1 MTNRSLTILAC
12 GSAKPNELMTPSSQ
26 LLRLRDKDFL
36 IDCGEGCQ
44 LAMAKMRMLPPR
56 RLGHIFISHLHGD
69 HCLGLIGML
78 STFTMI
84 ERTND
89 LYIHAPAPAKR
100 LFQPQLD
107 FFCSDTSYKI
117 IIEELNPAKHQVV
130 YEDNAV
136 IVKTIP
142 LKHSVPCCG
151 YLIEEKPTL
160 RHYLREVGDAYGIST
175 AYIPGIKQGADY
187 TMPDGTII
195 PNERL
200 TTDPSDPFR
209 YAYCSDT
216 AYNEKIIPMIEGV
229 DCLYHEATYLTCDLQ
244 KATSRNHSTAAQAAA
259 IAQKAKVKQLIIG
272 HYSSRY
278 KDYQPFLDEA
288 KEIFGN
294 TILAT
299 PLTNIEF

>member
-1 MTNRSLTILAC
+1 
-12 GSAKPNELMTPSSQ
+12 MTPSSQ
-26 LLRLRDKDFL
+26 LLRMRDKDFL

-44 LAMAKMRMLPPR
+44 LAMAKMHLLPPR

-84 ERTND
+84 ERTCD

-107 FFCSDTSYKI
+107 FFCSDTPYKI
-117 IIEELNPAKHQVV
+117 IIDEINPAKHEVV

-160 RHYLREVGDAYGIST
+160 RHYLREIGDAYGIST
-175 AYIPGIKQGADY
+175 AFIPSIKQGADY
-187 TMPDGTII
+187 TMPDGTVI
-195 PNERL
+195 PNEQL
-200 TTDPSDPFR
+200 TSAPAEPFR

-216 AYNEKIIPMIEGV
+216 AYSEKIIPIIEGV
-229 DCLYHEATYLTCDLQ
+229 DCLYHEATYLTSDILRA
-244 KATSRNHSTAAQAAA
+244 KAHNHSTASQAAT
-259 IAQKAKVKQLIIG
+259 IAQKAGAKQLIIG
-272 HYSSRY
+272 HFSSRY
-278 KDYQPFLDEA
+278 REYQPFLDES
-288 KEIFGN
+288 KEIFEN

-299 PLTNIEF
+299 PLTKIEF